1 MTYKKKNKWNESL
14 NQNKIIGSR
23 IILLVKDNIGESTW
37 AINALVA
44 LWKVVNLK
52 GTMLNLSILSLSAPL
67 ISYVS
72 HYVNIGP

>member
-44 LWKVVNLK
+44 LRKVVNLK

-67 ISYVS
+67 ISYAS